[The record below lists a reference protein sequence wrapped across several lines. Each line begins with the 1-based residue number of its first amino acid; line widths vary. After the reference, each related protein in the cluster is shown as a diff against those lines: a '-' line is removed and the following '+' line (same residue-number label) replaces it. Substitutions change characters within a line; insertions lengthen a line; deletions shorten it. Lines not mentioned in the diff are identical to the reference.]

1 MTRMRIFSSTSSAN
15 CSITPS
21 NRFTVHRPTLLAA
34 VVSVVMAAVTAVEA
48 ALLPG
53 AASPVAMMRVVTGK
67 PATVAPHARFVAK
80 LATRPF
86 VVGIAYSH
94 G

>member
-1 MTRMRIFSSTSSAN
+1 
-15 CSITPS
+15 
-21 NRFTVHRPTLLAA
+21 
-34 VVSVVMAAVTAVEA
+34 MAAVTAVEA